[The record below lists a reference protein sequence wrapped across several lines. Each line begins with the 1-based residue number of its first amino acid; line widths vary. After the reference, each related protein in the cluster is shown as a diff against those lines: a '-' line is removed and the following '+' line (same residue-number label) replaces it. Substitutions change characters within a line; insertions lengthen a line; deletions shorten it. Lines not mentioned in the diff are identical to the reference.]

1 MGVKEEIRAKE
12 EKVLQ
17 EMIPSE
23 PKVEEVVESCDKLNQ
38 HLITSET
45 KKRRAKKAKN
55 SSFSGIQ
62 ETTVPMESAKPQE
75 QTVDLEE
82 KPFQD
87 IVPFESQTK
96 EFVEPFGTLSQKIAS
111 SEKNLK
117 KANKSRDKSI
127 PREQETVLPMDSI

>member
-96 EFVEPFGTLSQKIAS
+96 EFVEPFGTLSQK
-111 SEKNLK
+111 NLK

-127 PREQETVLPMDSI
+127 PREQEAVLPMDSIRHQEK